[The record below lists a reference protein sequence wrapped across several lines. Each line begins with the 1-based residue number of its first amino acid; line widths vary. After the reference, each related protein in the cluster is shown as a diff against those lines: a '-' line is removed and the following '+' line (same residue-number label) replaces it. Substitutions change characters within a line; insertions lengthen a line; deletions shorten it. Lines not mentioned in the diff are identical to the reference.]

1 MLSRS
6 NAVWKMDWCKSC
18 RAGTGNLTWPE
29 IGGVALAAWLTDI
42 WSDRTTLTI
51 WFHPRYSSLFFSNG
65 RACKRFFWLL
75 SEVLQEETG
84 QLYCPFSNKW
94 TQWPKRVVIIGLRG
108 NSVKSFPPWSFT
120 SMLSVHHDL
129 NSELPVRNLGYTW
142 YWLFPDHDFG
152 DTSSPFHAISK
163 IPTIRSIDLLIEL
176 HSFFAWFATFP
187 ELFSQSWY
195 CWMAPEGRPQRGTR
209 KWLHCR
215 DPVWCSLSDGSFIW
229 TCRIIMTDIELCQLH
244 FNPSHVLFNSALT
257 PGMQPSKNG
266 IVLQEN
272 YLLPSSGGEV
282 SWFNLEKIQVV
293 ITWKKSSASL
303 NQGWTVLSVG
313 TVLAHGVLS
322 SLVCCQHLGV
332 SHNQVFNC

>member
-6 NAVWKMDWCKSC
+6 DAVRNMDWCKSC
-18 RAGTGNLTWPE
+18 RAGTGNLAWPE

-51 WFHPRYSSLFFSNG
+51 WYHPRYSSLFFSNG

-163 IPTIRSIDLLIEL
+163 IPTIRSIDWYWLNFIHFLLDLQLFQSCSVKVDIVEWRPREGRKGGPG
-176 HSFFAWFATFP
+176 SGFTAETQFDVACPVWWFIHLNLPDNHDWHWVVSATFQSFP
-187 ELFSQSWY
+187 CSFQFSLDPRYAAIQEWNR
-195 CWMAPEGRPQRGTR
+195 APG
-209 KWLHCR
+209 KL
-215 DPVWCSLSDGSFIW
+215 SLA
-229 TCRIIMTDIELCQLH
+229 QLRWW
-244 FNPSHVLFNSALT
+244 
-257 PGMQPSKNG
+257 G
-266 IVLQEN
+266 
-272 YLLPSSGGEV
+272 LLV
-282 SWFNLEKIQVV
+282 
-293 ITWKKSSASL
+293 
-303 NQGWTVLSVG
+303 
-313 TVLAHGVLS
+313 
-322 SLVCCQHLGV
+322 
-332 SHNQVFNC
+332 